1 MSARRIGPPPES
13 VRALEVDGD
22 ISLYD
27 RSSQRA
33 LMLNGTASAIW
44 RLADGERTLDEVIA
58 ELASSY
64 HADAGAIRTD
74 VERTVRDLVDAGF
87 LPA

>member
-1 MSARRIGPPPES
+1 
-13 VRALEVDGD
+13 VRTLEVDGD

-27 RSSQRA
+27 RVTQRA

-44 RLADGERTLDEVIA
+44 RLADGEHTLDELVDT
-58 ELASSY
+58 LAASY
-64 HADAGAIRTD
+64 GEPAGTIRPD